1 MKTTPVFTP
10 NIQTKAFE
18 IALYAHRTQHRKTGE
33 RETTKRPY
41 ILHPMSLSVELYN
54 VGYTD
59 PVLHSAALLHD
70 VVEDCSPEWSFDLL
84 EQELSE
90 FDEQSDEVISIVKE
104 LTDPVYGPKV
114 SSAQKRL
121 FKKDRIRS
129 ISHRAKTVLL
139 VDILANIKDIVE
151 FPIWDKHVEKAFLET
166 QRKLVTTIQQTTPTT
181 DEKFVN
187 LMDLVFCYTNVD
199 FIERKQHGN

>member
-1 MKTTPVFTP
+1 MQPTTIV
-10 NIQTKAFE
+10 TKSFQ
-18 IALYAHRTQHRKTGE
+18 IAQYAHRNQLRKKVEGQPD
-33 RETTKRPY
+33 RPY
-41 ILHPMSLSVELYN
+41 ILHPLSLSVELYN

-59 PVLHSAALLHD
+59 PILHSAALLHD

-84 EQELSE
+84 EQELAE
-90 FDEQSDEVISIVKE
+90 FNEQSDEVISVIKE

-121 FKKDRIRS
+121 FKRDRTRS

-139 VDILANIKDIVE
+139 VDILVNIKDIID
-151 FPIWDKHVEKAFLET
+151 FPIWDKHVQKAFLET

-181 DEKFVN
+181 DERFQNLVDLLFV
-187 LMDLVFCYTNVD
+187 FTNPE
-199 FIERKQHGN
+199 FIKQK